1 MKAAGAPDAWGSACD
16 VSQEAQVIVTVQGA
30 IERFGRLD
38 VIVNNA
44 GLMIFKPLE
53 EHTAEDWLKV
63 LSVDLL
69 GAFFFHKQAFLRMKA
84 GGAIVNVSSVHA
96 LETTPHV
103 ASYAAAKAALLSLT
117 RSAAIEGKLKG
128 LRVNA
133 VLPGAIDTP
142 MLWDNPN
149 IKAGLEAVN
158 KADVGKPEDLAAVIA
173 YLASDDAAFV
183 QGASWNVDGGRLD
196 QL

>member
-1 MKAAGAPDAWGSACD
+1 VKAAGAPDAWGSACD